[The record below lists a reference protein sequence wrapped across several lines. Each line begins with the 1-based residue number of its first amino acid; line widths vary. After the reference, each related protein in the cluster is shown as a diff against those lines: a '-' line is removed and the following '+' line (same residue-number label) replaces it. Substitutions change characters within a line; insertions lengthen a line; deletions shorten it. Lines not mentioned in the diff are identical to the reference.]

1 MNSTVSTKKLVI
13 NFIATTLK
21 TVYLKVMFILSLAD
35 FNHFYT
41 LIFSYLY
48 DFQKNQT
55 WKEKKKEPNT
65 KKKRERKR
73 VKWWLP
79 GAEGR
84 GLGDCEVYI
93 LANSR

>member
-1 MNSTVSTKKLVI
+1 MIFKRTKLGK
-13 NFIATTLK
+13 K
-21 TVYLKVMFILSLAD
+21 
-35 FNHFYT
+35 
-41 LIFSYLY
+41 
-48 DFQKNQT
+48 
-55 WKEKKKEPNT
+55 KKKEPNT